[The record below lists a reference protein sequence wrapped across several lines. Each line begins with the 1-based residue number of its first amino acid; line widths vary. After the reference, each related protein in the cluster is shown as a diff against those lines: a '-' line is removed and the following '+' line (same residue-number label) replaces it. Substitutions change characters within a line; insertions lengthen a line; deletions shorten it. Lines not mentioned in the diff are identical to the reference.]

1 MDLDWQTDGWIIVAG
16 ALCAV
21 AAALVGNFLVLRR
34 LSLMGDAISHSVL
47 PGIAA
52 AFLFSGSRGSFAV
65 LIGAAVMGLLTVW
78 LTELIRRYGQVEES
92 AAIGVVYTSLFAVGL
107 ILIDKAGDKIDL
119 DPSCVLYGGLE
130 TVTLRM
136 VETPFG
142 AVPSVVTTLSVVCLL
157 NFVCVAVFF
166 KQWQISTFD
175 PLLAQAQ
182 GVSPSLFH
190 YVLASLVAV
199 TCIASMEAVGNIL
212 VVAMLVVPS
221 ATAFLLCRRLHSMIV
236 LSLVIGIAC
245 AILGHLL
252 ARVVP
257 FGFGFRSVNSAAMM
271 AVTSGFFLVF
281 AIVASPKAGVLV
293 RLIEQRSVSRK
304 IIGEDILALLYRH
317 SERTIGEGVASTE
330 SNPATKDRRQ
340 LAEGDRRQLV
350 AKDIALQ
357 LKITLT
363 RMHSIVSDLVRAGWV
378 SRSQASLSLTENGH
392 RVAQNLIRSHRL
404 WEQYLSVEVNASDA
418 RLHAQAES
426 LEHFTSS
433 SMRDKL
439 DAETGQSTLDPHG
452 RSIPP
457 EG

>member
-16 ALCAV
+16 ALCAI

-52 AFLFSGSRGSFAV
+52 AFLFSGSRGSLGV
-65 LIGAAVMGLLTVW
+65 LIGAAAMGLLTVW

-92 AAIGVVYTSLFAVGL
+92 AAIGVVYTSLFAIGL

-136 VETPFG
+136 VETSFG
-142 AVPSVVTTLSVVCLL
+142 EVPSVVITLSCVCLL
-157 NFVCVAVFF
+157 NLVCIAVFF

-182 GVSPSLFH
+182 GVSPALFH

-221 ATAFLLCRRLHSMIV
+221 ATAFLLCKRLHSMILV
-236 LSLVIGIAC
+236 SVVIGIAC

-252 ARVVP
+252 ARAVP
-257 FGFGFRSVNSAAMM
+257 FVFGLKSVNSAAMM
-271 AVTSGFFLVF
+271 AVASGMFLVV
-281 AIVASPKAGVLV
+281 AVIASPKAGVLV
-293 RLIEQRSVSRK
+293 RWIEQRSVARK
-304 IIGEDILALLYRH
+304 IIGEDILALLYRR
-317 SERTIGEGVASTE
+317 SERTMTNSVASI
-330 SNPATKDRRQ
+330 
-340 LAEGDRRQLV
+340 EGNLFSGDEVNLV
-350 AKDIALQ
+350 PKDIALQ
-357 LKITLT
+357 LKITLSRLNSVLT
-363 RMHSIVSDLVRAGWV
+363 DLVRAGWV
-378 SRSQASLSLTENGH
+378 SKSHASLSLTDSGH

-404 WEQYLSVEVNASDA
+404 WEQYLSVEVNANDA
-418 RLHAQAES
+418 RLHAQAEA

-439 DAETGQSTLDPHG
+439 DAETGKSSLDPHG

>member
-16 ALCAV
+16 ALCAI

-34 LSLMGDAISHSVL
+34 LSLMGDAISHAVL

-52 AFLFSGSRGSFAV
+52 AFLFSGSRGSFEV

-78 LTELIRRYGQVEES
+78 LTEMIRRYGQVEES

-136 VETPFG
+136 VDTPFG
-142 AVPSVVTTLSVVCLL
+142 SVPSVVRTLSVVCLL
-157 NFVCVAVFF
+157 NLVCVAVFF

-221 ATAFLLCRRLHSMIV
+221 TTAFLLCRRLHSMIV
-236 LSLVIGIAC
+236 LSVIIGIAC
-245 AILGHLL
+245 AIFGHLL
-252 ARVVP
+252 ARAVP

-281 AIVASPKAGVLV
+281 AVVASPKAGVLV
-293 RLIEQRSVSRK
+293 RWIEQRSVARK
-304 IIGEDILALLYRH
+304 ILGEDILALLYRRT
-317 SERTIGEGVASTE
+317 ERTMGDGVVSIEA
-330 SNPATKDRRQ
+330 NRAPKDSRQ
-340 LAEGDRRQLV
+340 LAEI
-350 AKDIALQ
+350 DIASQ
-357 LKITLT
+357 LKINLA
-363 RMHSIVSDLVRAGWV
+363 RIQLSVSELVRAGWV

>member
-16 ALCAV
+16 ALCAI

-78 LTELIRRYGQVEES
+78 LTELIRKYGQVEES

-142 AVPSVVTTLSVVCLL
+142 AVPSVVATLSVVCLL

-175 PLLAQAQ
+175 PLLAQSQ

-221 ATAFLLCRRLHSMIV
+221 ATAFLLCKRLHSMIV
-236 LSLVIGIAC
+236 LSVVIGIAC
-245 AILGHLL
+245 AISGHLL
-252 ARVVP
+252 ARAVP
-257 FGFGFRSVNSAAMM
+257 FGFGFKSVNSAAMM
-271 AVTSGFFLVF
+271 AVASGFFLVF

-293 RLIEQRSVSRK
+293 RLIEQRSVARK

-317 SERTIGEGVASTE
+317 SERTMGESVAFTE
-330 SNPATKDRRQ
+330 SNPAPKDRRQ
-340 LAEGDRRQLV
+340 LA
-350 AKDIALQ
+350 AKDISLQ
-357 LKITLT
+357 LKITLA
-363 RMHSIVSDLVRAGWV
+363 RIHSIMSDLVRAGWV

-404 WEQYLSVEVNASDA
+404 WEQYLSVEVIASDA